1 MKNIN
6 KIHRRNF
13 LKSLGIFSLAPFIQ
27 SCENSVSGFWGD
39 DETGTNRDRPTPPK
53 VDILLE
59 GTEEQIAQAVQNK
72 HSLIQDLYNNPG
84 KEISIGFQQDRN
96 YNVLKLSF
104 VNDNLVSYPHLKIV
118 NTSTNE
124 IANVIWGIDGI
135 YPSIKFV
142 DNSGNT
148 IVKNGK
154 PLEFALNVPS
164 KLNKINSPSDWI
176 VIGIKIFGIAL
187 LLWIGFSIVKYVAAA
202 IAFIAFNAMAIG
214 LVLAGAALV
223 IQLLKWIL
231 DRTGITMNDVVDFFK
246 RAINTIVSLLFEVV
260 NYILNY
266 FGS

>member
-1 MKNIN
+1 M
-6 KIHRRNF
+6 
-13 LKSLGIFSLAPFIQ
+13 
-27 SCENSVSGFWGD
+27 
-39 DETGTNRDRPTPPK
+39 
-53 VDILLE
+53 
-59 GTEEQIAQAVQNK
+59 
-72 HSLIQDLYNNPG
+72 
-84 KEISIGFQQDRN
+84 
-96 YNVLKLSF
+96 
-104 VNDNLVSYPHLKIV
+104 
-118 NTSTNE
+118 
-124 IANVIWGIDGI
+124 
-135 YPSIKFV
+135 
-142 DNSGNT
+142 
-148 IVKNGK
+148 KNGK